1 MNPELTLARARLTT
15 PRAAAVA
22 GILFSVLLII
32 CLVLIRLSV
41 PADPKDAG
49 AWLESG
55 AETVTLALNLVPFAG
70 IAFLWFIGVIRD
82 RLGEYEDKL
91 FSTVFLGSGLLFLAM
106 MFAAAAMAGGII
118 TAYGAR
124 PAQLLNSDVYG
135 ISRATTYEML
145 NTYAIKMAGVFMIS
159 TCTLFLRLNLA
170 PRWIVYLGYALALL
184 LLLSIGY
191 ISWIALVFP
200 LWTLLIS
207 VYILIENYHRKAA
220 PVAS

>member
-1 MNPELTLARARLTT
+1 MQQELTATRQRLTT
-15 PRAAAVA
+15 PRSAAVA
-22 GILFSVLLII
+22 GILFSVLLIAS
-32 CLVLIRLSV
+32 LVIIRISI
-41 PADPKDAG
+41 PADPHDAG
-49 AWLESG
+49 TWLAGSWKN
-55 AETVTLALNLVPFAG
+55 VRLALNLLPFSG
-70 IAFLWFIGVIRD
+70 VAFLWFIGVVRD
-82 RLGEYEDKL
+82 RLGPHEDRL
-91 FSTVFLGSGLLFLAM
+91 FATVFLGSGLLFLAM

-124 PAQLLNSDVYG
+124 PAQLLDSDVYG

-170 PRWIVYLGYALALL
+170 PRWMVFLGYALALL